1 MKTLFAPALALVSTV
16 ALCSCTMT
24 TQTVPGRSATE
35 ELTISAATDRAA
47 EKLAASLTV
56 GGSVYV
62 DATYFDAPD
71 AKYAIGSI
79 RAAIA
84 RHGTRLSADRA
95 KADRVVEIRA
105 GTLTIDQNKFL
116 IGIPEFSFPI
126 PVTGVVTF
134 PEIAIYSFHDNQ
146 GVAKFAATEITQS
159 DGQLVVAPP
168 PEYAYS
174 HNEKRTAMIF
184 IQWSHQDYIDEK
196 DQDPEDKK

>member
-1 MKTLFAPALALVSTV
+1 MKRLLLPALAF
-16 ALCSCTMT
+16 ALCSCTST
-24 TQTVPGRSATE
+24 TNTVPGRSATE
-35 ELTISAATDRAA
+35 EMTISTAVDRAA
-47 EKLAASLTV
+47 DKLAAGLTP

-62 DATYFDAPD
+62 DATYFDGTD
-71 AKYAIGSI
+71 TKYAIGAI

-84 RHGTRLSADRA
+84 RRGTKLAADRA

-105 GTLTIDQNKFL
+105 GALSMDQNKFL

-168 PEYAYS
+168 PEYAYA

-184 IQWSHQDYIDEK
+184 IQWSHQDYIDAK